1 MPLNEAL
8 LQPIPGSN
16 PSGESLR
23 YSPIYEKIKEARR
36 EEDSAPAGVWEHEVK
51 KADFPLVIKLAQEA
65 LAGQTKDLQLA
76 AWLAEALLKK
86 QGFAGLKDGLA
97 LCQGLVEKFW
107 DTLHPPVEDGDLELR
122 AAPLEWMGARLDLAV
137 KTTPLNKE
145 GHNFLQYQE
154 SRKVGYEDQAKS
166 AEQKKSREAQLK
178 ENKLAPEA
186 FDKAFTETPKAFYLQ
201 AEKDLDACLAGA
213 GTLEKLCDEKFGS
226 SSAPSFRTLRTAL
239 EEVRHLVHAL
249 LEKKRETE
257 PDPVEVAPAGEAAAA
272 TAEGGVAPGGAG
284 AAPTASILFSV
295 ANSSEPEDRREAV
308 ASVARAAAFLRQ
320 REPLSPAPYLMLRGL
335 RWGELRA
342 AVGASDPT
350 KLEAPPTELRQH
362 IKRLALDQNWKQL
375 LEVAENAMALP
386 SSRAWLDLQ
395 RFVLEACVG
404 LGADYEP
411 IARAIRSELKT
422 LLRDLPDLA
431 GATLM
436 DDTPAANS
444 QTQAWLRQLL
454 AEPAAP
460 AADGTTPPQA
470 AATPPVAPDD
480 RAAPGWQR
488 KFVDSF
494 VLAKEA
500 LRAGQPDKALEIMQH
515 EIARQPSGRGRFLR
529 KLQLVELCASAGKEA
544 IAQPMLDD
552 LATAVDTYKLEDWED
567 HELVAQALATI
578 MKLSKRVQGDAKVKQ
593 QMFERICRLSPV
605 QALTS
610 G

>member
-8 LQPIPGSN
+8 LQPIAGSN

-23 YSPIYEKIKEARR
+23 YAPVYEKIKEARR
-36 EEDSAPAGVWEHEVK
+36 EDDAAPAGVWEHEAK
-51 KADFPLVIKLAQEA
+51 RADYPLVIKLAEEA
-65 LAGQTKDLQLA
+65 LATKTKDLQLA

-86 QGFAGLKDGLA
+86 QGFTGLRDGVA

-107 DTLHPPVEDGDLELR
+107 DTVYPESEDGDLGLR
-122 AAPLEWMGARLDLAV
+122 AAPLEWMGTRLDIPV
-137 KTTPLNKE
+137 RSVPLNKE

-166 AEQKKSREAQLK
+166 ADQKKARDAALK
-178 ENKLAPEA
+178 ENKLAPEV
-186 FDKAFTETPKAFYLQ
+186 FDKAFTETSKAFYLQ

-213 GTLEKLCDEKFGS
+213 ASLEKLCDEKFGADN
-226 SSAPSFRTLRTAL
+226 APSFRDLRTAL
-239 EEVRHLVHAL
+239 DEVRRMVHTL
-249 LEKKRETE
+249 LDKKRETE
-257 PDPVEVAPAGEAAAA
+257 PDPVEVAPAEAAATSA
-272 TAEGGVAPGGAG
+272 AEGGAVA
-284 AAPTASILFSV
+284 AAVPAASILISV
-295 ANSSEPEDRREAV
+295 ASSSEPEDRREAI

-362 IKRLALDQNWKQL
+362 IKRLELDQNWKQL

-395 RFVLEACVG
+395 RCVIEACVG
-404 LGADYEP
+404 LGSDYEL
-411 IARAIRSELKT
+411 IAKAIRSELKT
-422 LLRDLPDLA
+422 LLQDLPDLA

-436 DDTPAANS
+436 DDTPAANA
-444 QTQAWLRQLL
+444 QTQAWLKQLL
-454 AEPAAP
+454 AEPTVP
-460 AADGTTPPQA
+460 AADGSTPPQA
-470 AATPPVAPDD
+470 AAASTVANND
-480 RAAPGWQR
+480 RPAPGWQK
-488 KFVDSF
+488 KFIDSY

-500 LRAGQPDKALEIMQH
+500 LRAGQPDKALDLMQQ

-529 KLQLVELCASAGKEA
+529 KLQLVELCVSAGKEA

-552 LATAVDTYKLEDWED
+552 LIAAVDTYKLEDWED

-578 MKLSKRVQGDAKVKQ
+578 MKLSKRVQGDAKLKQ
-593 QMFERICRLSPV
+593 QMFDRICRLSPV

>member
-23 YSPIYEKIKEARR
+23 YSPLYEKIKEARR

-51 KADFPLVIKLAQEA
+51 KADYPLVIKLAQEA
-65 LAGQTKDLQLA
+65 LTAQTKDLQLA

-86 QGFAGLKDGLA
+86 QGFGGLKDGLA

-107 DTLHPPVEDGDLELR
+107 DTLHPPIEDGDLELR
-122 AAPLEWMGARLDLAV
+122 AAPLEWMGSRLDLAV
-137 KTTPLNKE
+137 RSTPLNKE

-166 AEQKKSREAQLK
+166 AEQKKSRDAQLK

-186 FDKAFTETPKAFYLQ
+186 FDKAFTETPKVFYLQ

-226 SSAPSFRTLRTAL
+226 DAAPSFRTLKTAL
-239 EEVRHLVHAL
+239 EEVRHVVHAL

-257 PDPVEVAPAGEAAAA
+257 PDPVEVAPAEEAAAA
-272 TAEGGVAPGGAG
+272 AAEGGVAPGAAG
-284 AAPTASILFSV
+284 AAPTASILISV
-295 ANSSEPEDRREAV
+295 ATSSEPEDRREAV

-362 IKRLALDQNWKQL
+362 IKRLALNQSWKPL
-375 LEVAENAMALP
+375 LEAAENAMALP

-395 RFVLEACVG
+395 RFVIEACVA

-422 LLRDLPDLA
+422 LLHDFPDLA
-431 GATLM
+431 AATLT

-444 QTQAWLRQLL
+444 QTQAWLRELL
-454 AEPAAP
+454 AEPSVP
-460 AADGTTPPQA
+460 ADGATPPQA
-470 AATPPVAPDD
+470 VAACPVAADD

-488 KFVDSF
+488 KFVDSYI
-494 VLAKEA
+494 LAKEV
-500 LRAGQPDKALEIMQH
+500 LRAGQADKALEIMQQ
-515 EIARQPSGRGRFLR
+515 ELARQQSGRGRFLR
-529 KLQLVELCASAGKEA
+529 KLQLVELCASAGKDA

-552 LATAVDTYKLEDWED
+552 LAAAVDTYKLEDWED
-567 HELVAQALATI
+567 HELVAQVLVTI

-605 QALTS
+605 QALAS

>member
-8 LQPIPGSN
+8 LQPVPGSN
-16 PSGESLR
+16 PSGENLR
-23 YSPIYEKIKEARR
+23 YSPLYEKIKEARR

-51 KADFPLVIKLAQEA
+51 KADYPLVIKLAQEA
-65 LAGQTKDLQLA
+65 LTAQTKDLQLA

-86 QGFAGLKDGLA
+86 QGFAGLRDGLA

-107 DTLHPPVEDGDLELR
+107 DTVYPLAEDGDLELR
-122 AAPLEWMGARLDLAV
+122 AAPLEWLGTRLDIAV
-137 KTTPLNKE
+137 GSVPLNKE
-145 GHNFLQYQE
+145 GHSFLQYQE

-166 AEQKKSREAQLK
+166 ADQKKAREAALK

-186 FDKAFTETPKAFYLQ
+186 FDKAFTETSKAFYSQ

-213 GTLEKLCDEKFGS
+213 GTIEKLCDEKFGADN
-226 SSAPSFRTLRTAL
+226 APSFRDLRKAL
-239 EEVRHLVHAL
+239 EEVRRVVHAL

-257 PDPVEVAPAGEAAAA
+257 PDPVEVAPAEEAAAA
-272 TAEGGVAPGGAG
+272 AAAGQGGA
-284 AAPTASILFSV
+284 AAVPAASILISV
-295 ANSSEPEDRREAV
+295 ATSSEPEDRREAV

-362 IKRLALDQNWKQL
+362 IKRLELDQNWKQL
-375 LEVAENAMALP
+375 LEAAENAMALP

-395 RFVLEACVG
+395 RCVIEACVG

-422 LLRDLPDLA
+422 LLQDLPDLA

-444 QTQAWLRQLL
+444 QTQAWLKQLL
-454 AEPAAP
+454 AEPATP
-460 AADGTTPPQA
+460 AADGSTPPP
-470 AATPPVAPDD
+470 AATTLPATSND
-480 RAAPGWQR
+480 RAAPGWQK
-488 KFVDSF
+488 KFVDSY

-500 LRAGQPDKALEIMQH
+500 LRAGQPDKALDIMQQ

-529 KLQLVELCASAGKEA
+529 KLQLVELCVSAGKDA

-552 LATAVDTYKLEDWED
+552 LAAAVDANKLEDWED

-578 MKLSKRVQGDAKVKQ
+578 MKLSKRIQGDAKLKQ
-593 QMFERICRLSPV
+593 QMFDRICRLSPV